1 MKKLPTYI
9 GVIIFVVTLLISWLL
24 PSLAKVLNAFF
35 IWTIVACLLYS
46 ILSTTGLATGSMSD
60 NRDNKDPLSQLL
72 RGVHFILIFH

>member
-24 PSLAKVLNAFF
+24 PSLAKVLNTFF

-46 ILSTTGLATGSMSD
+46 ILSTTRLATGSMSD
-60 NRDNKDPLSQLL
+60 NRDNKDSSKS
-72 RGVHFILIFH
+72 VA